1 MGYGESTDAEDATDF
16 AHFYR
21 ELDEFLDSLGIRRA
35 HLVGLSMGGHIAL
48 GFYKGHAPRV
58 ATLTLA
64 ATSAGMAT
72 LSMTEREEFVTRRT
86 RPLRSGSTPSDVAPS
101 MIDVLVGRKATGDVR
116 ELLTKSLSAVRAEPY
131 IDTVNAIVKTDF
143 RDVLPSID
151 VPVLVIVGE
160 EDKVLPVSESAY
172 LADHIPAASLK
183 VLPGVGHL
191 CNLEAPGDFSLS
203 LLQFLNQH
211 RQLGTDL
218 S

>member
-1 MGYGESTDAEDATDF
+1 
-16 AHFYR
+16 
-21 ELDEFLDSLGIRRA
+21 
-35 HLVGLSMGGHIAL
+35 
-48 GFYKGHAPRV
+48 
-58 ATLTLA
+58 
-64 ATSAGMAT
+64 
-72 LSMTEREEFVTRRT
+72 
-86 RPLRSGSTPSDVAPS
+86 